1 MVLLKSDIAAL
12 KISDISRILNSSQL
26 RDLLTSAE
34 IKYCQTINTEQQQK
48 QQNPTPAVT
57 CELVNVSGAIVT
69 E

>member
-26 RDLLTSAE
+26 RDLLSAE

-57 CELVNVSGAIVT
+57 YELVDVSGAIVT